1 MKRNLSILVGL
12 MLLVALVCTLAACGP
27 KEPEH
32 THAYT
37 EAITTPATCE
47 AKGVKTFT
55 CSCNDSYTEEIAAK
69 GHTSV
74 DADLVPVGCTT
85 NGTTAG
91 TKCGDCGVVLSGCVS
106 IPATGH
112 KYTNHRCEYCK
123 SWAEGVTLTT
133 YTFDASTMEATT
145 FNGVDGDKIKV
156 GTDGFLT
163 IITKES
169 TKIEATKDVEY
180 EDGYAP
186 TMRLSLGGKVNWTNQ
201 KNPDGSVVP
210 NTWYVNKTG
219 LQVDL
224 EEGALICI
232 WWMAGKPSGAANG
245 DQTTRCIAIQKA
257 SNLDGSKQASVYESE
272 PGCVNVANYDECFV
286 EAGSYYI
293 SNWPTDSNGGN
304 NYIYKIEVIV
314 PSVAE

>member
-133 YTFDASTMEATT
+133 YTLDVSTMTATSWSA
-145 FNGVDGDKIKV
+145 DGEKVEV
-156 GTDGFLT
+156 GTDGFFT
-163 IITKES
+163 IITKDG
-169 TKIEATKDVEY
+169 TKIEALNKEVEY
-180 EDGYAP
+180 EDGFTA
-186 TMRLSLGGKVNWTNQ
+186 TMRLSLGGKINWTNQ
-201 KNPDGSVVP
+201 KVDGAAVP
-210 NTWYVNKTG
+210 NTWYVSKTAI
-219 LQVDL
+219 QIDV
-224 EEGALICI
+224 EAGALIRI
-232 WWMAGKPSGAANG
+232 WWMAGKPGGTEDG
-245 DQTTRCIAIQKA
+245 DQTNRLILIQEV
-257 SNLDGSKQASVYESE
+257 SNMDGSKQNIYYQTE
-272 PGCVNVANYDECFV
+272 PGCVNVANYDECWV
-286 EAGSYYI
+286 DAGSYYI
-293 SNWPTDSNGGN
+293 GNGPIDGGN
-304 NYIYKIEVIV
+304 NNYMFKIEVVI